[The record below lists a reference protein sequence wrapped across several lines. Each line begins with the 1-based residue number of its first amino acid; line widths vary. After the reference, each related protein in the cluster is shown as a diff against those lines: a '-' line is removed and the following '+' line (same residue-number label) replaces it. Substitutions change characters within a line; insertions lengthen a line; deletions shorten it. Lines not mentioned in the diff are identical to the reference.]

1 MSRAPHSLFDRP
13 STLAASTLL
22 SREAAKALADR
33 VLAMGKADETRVN
46 ISSDWSGNTRFA
58 GGENTPHE

>member
-1 MSRAPHSLFDRP
+1 MSRAPHSLFERA
-13 STLAASTLL
+13 SILAAATLL

-46 ISSDWSGNTRFA
+46 ISSD
-58 GGENTPHE
+58 